1 MLARRT
7 VRCCETRP
15 SADDACGRDPVRAQV
30 GSQAAAVTTTV
41 STVDSAAAA
50 PSPTEALWC
59 AGVAVRDLGL
69 VKNLRANFDVASR
82 ALEIGNV

>member
-1 MLARRT
+1 
-7 VRCCETRP
+7 
-15 SADDACGRDPVRAQV
+15 
-30 GSQAAAVTTTV
+30 VTTTV